1 MDTLYIKNDV
11 SEKDEEYW
19 KTLES
24 LCLIVMK
31 QGIDTV
37 IEDLDTVVHNNDN
50 FQELR
55 ESD

>member
-37 IEDLDTVVHNNDN
+37 IEDLDTVVHNNDS

-55 ESD
+55 KSD

>member
-37 IEDLDTVVHNNDN
+37 IEDLDTVVHNNEN

-55 ESD
+55 ERD

>member
-19 KTLES
+19 KTLKS

>member
-1 MDTLYIKNDV
+1 MDTLVIKNDV
-11 SEKDEEYW
+11 SEKDENYW
-19 KTLES
+19 RTLES

-37 IEDLDTVVHNNDN
+37 IEDLDTVVHANDN

-55 ESD
+55 DK

>member
-19 KTLES
+19 KTLKS

-55 ESD
+55 DE